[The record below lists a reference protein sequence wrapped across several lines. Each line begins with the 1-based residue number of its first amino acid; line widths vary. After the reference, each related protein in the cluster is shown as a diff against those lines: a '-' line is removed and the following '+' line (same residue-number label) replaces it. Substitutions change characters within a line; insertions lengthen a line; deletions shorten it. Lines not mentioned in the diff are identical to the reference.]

1 MRKAYRGSWT
11 PAIARGLA
19 IVHEQGLGMPEC
31 VRTTTKKM
39 GSLGDRVVALARTSL
54 GATAFE
60 TQIFSFSGGAS
71 TPPHDEAPSG

>member
-1 MRKAYRGSWT
+1 
-11 PAIARGLA
+11 
-19 IVHEQGLGMPEC
+19 MPEC